1 MEKQIAKLL
10 LENLLARIVVDPETG
25 QGTLQ
30 GVLTPME
37 IEALHTASVSLLEI
51 SPAESFTPPKQ
62 PDPSLQ
68 QEEELDVKAPVEE
81 VPEAEI
87 ERESTPE
94 AELDSEPEREQA
106 SEPIPKPDP
115 EPEELKAAPVTKEPH
130 PEIHEEEEVEPAPDP
145 EPEVKLNLD
154 SLKFNAP
161 QNPNI
166 RLCLDFGTAMSK
178 AFATDIEGDE
188 VVEGLKIKLGHRGS
202 GGTSKHIYPV
212 PSTLWICDDG
222 KIYLGEEAIVRSLHA
237 DPSGSRERFDSL
249 KKELILGM
257 KESTPF
263 QQVMNH
269 SLNPTDVHLSKGDAI
284 TLYLGY
290 LTDLTCTEME
300 ETHKCS
306 RYIFR
311 NFGLPSW
318 APERRSWG
326 EDLLRKMLVKAQI
339 VADTFHGQWDN
350 GISVKAVKNVLD
362 KIDDLEKFPDYLVG
376 EGITEP
382 LAAGSSRLR
391 QDEPS
396 RGLVMMVDV
405 GAGTSDLALFVVV
418 EDPERNL
425 FNAFPVE
432 GCNQSLHMAGDTLD
446 SALQQTI
453 LKKAGIVPSDHDYSF
468 IIQNLRKQIRSF
480 KEDLFRDEYC
490 VVNLVNGARVRV
502 GLEEFLQEES
512 VNRYQKNLADKFEDV
527 LRGMTK
533 SLAHRFGSGGL
544 SVVLTGGGASLPM
557 VKYLAKGTFTL
568 HNIPLRKNEV
578 AMVPEDFEDDVE
590 LATVYPQLAV
600 AIGGTMPC
608 IIDEKK
614 PFGEI
619 DIPQGQATL
628 HRAQITGI

>member
-37 IEALHTASVSLLEI
+37 IEALKTASVSLLEV
-51 SPAESFTPPKQ
+51 SPGESVTPPKQ
-62 PDPSLQ
+62 PDPSPQ
-68 QEEELDVKAPVEE
+68 QEEELDVKVPVEE
-81 VPEAEI
+81 VPEVEI
-87 ERESTPE
+87 ELESTPE
-94 AELDSEPEREQA
+94 EVLDSEPEREPA
-106 SEPIPKPDP
+106 PEPIPEPDP
-115 EPEELKAAPVTKEPH
+115 EPEEFKADPVIEEPQ
-130 PEIHEEEEVEPAPDP
+130 PEIHEEQEFEPAPEP
-145 EPEVKLNLD
+145 EPEVELNLD

-161 QNPNI
+161 QNSNI

-178 AFATDIEGDE
+178 AFATDIEGNE

-212 PSTLWICDDG
+212 PSSLWICDDG
-222 KIYLGEEAIVRSLHA
+222 KIYLGEEAIARSLHA

-263 QQVMNH
+263 QQDMND
-269 SLNPTDVHLSKGDAI
+269 SLNPTGVPLSKGEAI

-300 ETHKCS
+300 ETHNCS
-306 RYIFR
+306 RYILR

-318 APERRSWG
+318 APERRAWG
-326 EDLLRKMLVKAQI
+326 EDLLRKMLIKAQI
-339 VADTFHGQWDN
+339 VADTFHGKWDN
-350 GISVKAVKNVLD
+350 GVSVKAVKSVLD
-362 KIDDLEKFPDYLVG
+362 KIDDLEKLPEYLVG

-382 LAAGSSRLR
+382 LAVGSSRLR

-396 RGLVMMVDV
+396 RGLVMVVDV

-418 EDPERNL
+418 EDPKRNL
-425 FNAFPVE
+425 FNAFPVK

-446 SALQQTI
+446 SAMQQAI
-453 LKKAGIVPSDHDYSF
+453 LKKAGVRNHDHDYPY
-468 IIQNLRKQIRSF
+468 IIQHLRKQVRSF
-480 KEDLFRDEYC
+480 KEDLFRDGYC

-502 GLEEFLQEES
+502 ELDEFLRQDS
-512 VNRYQKNLADKFEDV
+512 VNRFKQNLADKFEDV

-533 SLAHRFGSGGL
+533 SLASHFGSGGL
-544 SVVLTGGGASLPM
+544 SVVLTGGGATLPM
-557 VKYLAKGTFTL
+557 VKSLVKGSLTI
-568 HNIPLRKNEV
+568 HNTRISKDEV

-600 AIGGTMPC
+600 AIGGTMPSL
-608 IIDEKK
+608 IDEKK
-614 PFGEI
+614 TI
-619 DIPQGQATL
+619 DDMSIPQGQATL
-628 HRAQITGI
+628 HRTQVTGV